1 MTVAALFVEPA
12 GVYSG
17 REGVDLWGV
26 EWDARTYPGP
36 HPVVAHPPC
45 QRWGR
50 YWSGGPSARVRRL
63 RGDDGGCFA
72 SALHSVRM
80 WGGVLEHPADS
91 SAWAW
96 HGLIAPHKGGWC
108 RADGHGW
115 TCHVEQIW
123 YGHEAKKATWLYA
136 VGCDLPSLRWGSAPV
151 GAGVK
156 MDQGFHS
163 ADERARAIKT
173 GVIQRLSKR
182 QRAATPEPFADML
195 LGMARSAA

>member
-17 REGVDLWGV
+17 REGVVLWGV
-26 EWDARTYPGP
+26 EQDARTYPGP

-63 RGDDGGCFA
+63 KGDDGGCFA

-96 HGLIAPHKGGWC
+96 HGLMTPHTGGWSH
-108 RADGHGW
+108 ADSHGW
-115 TCHVEQIW
+115 TCHVEQVW

-136 VGCDLPSLRWGSAPV
+136 VGCTLPSLRWGSAPI
-151 GAGVK
+151 GAGVRPE
-156 MDQGFHS
+156 DIARGR
-163 ADERARAIKT
+163 DRAVKT

-182 QRAATPEPFADML
+182 QRAATPEAFAEML
-195 LGMARSAA
+195 IALARSAA